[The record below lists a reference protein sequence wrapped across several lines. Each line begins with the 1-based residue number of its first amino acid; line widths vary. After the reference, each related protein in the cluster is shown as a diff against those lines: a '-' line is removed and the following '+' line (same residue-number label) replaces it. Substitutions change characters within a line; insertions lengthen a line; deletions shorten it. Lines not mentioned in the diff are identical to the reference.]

1 MNVTGSS
8 KFSVPRGRW
17 RKRAAEYSGM
27 LVALG
32 LLVLVFSLSTKH
44 FFSPVTFRTIANQIP
59 ALLLVATGM
68 TWILVLG
75 EIDLSVG
82 SVFGFC
88 TSLLGVA
95 LVKWHWP
102 VALALML
109 AVVGGVACGS
119 FNGWVSQRWK
129 LPTFIVTLGMLEMA
143 RGGAHFVTSSQT
155 QYVGSKIEWIS
166 GTAVAGLSLPFL
178 LALVVVAAAEIAMNR
193 TVFGRYVVATGTNAE
208 AVRLTGI
215 EPGPIKLAVF
225 VASEVLVSLAAIV
238 DTSRFQSANPNS
250 GTGLELQA
258 IAAAVIG
265 GTSLMG
271 GRGSVLNTLFGV
283 LVMAVLNAGLAAI
296 GARDETKRLVTG
308 LVIVG
313 AVIVDRYRTK
323 PGRSSS

>member
-1 MNVTGSS
+1 
-8 KFSVPRGRW
+8 
-17 RKRAAEYSGM
+17 M
-27 LVALG
+27 LLALG
-32 LLVLVFSLSTKH
+32 LLVLVFSLGTKH

-109 AVVGGVACGS
+109 AVVGGVACGC

-155 QYVGSKIEWIS
+155 QYVGSTIEWIS

-178 LALVVVAAAEIAMNR
+178 LSLAVVAAAEVAMNR

-215 EPGPIKLAVF
+215 EPGPIKLTVF
-225 VASEVLVSLAAIV
+225 VASGVLVSLAAIV

-313 AVIVDRYRTK
+313 AVVVDRYRTK
-323 PGRSSS
+323 PARSAS